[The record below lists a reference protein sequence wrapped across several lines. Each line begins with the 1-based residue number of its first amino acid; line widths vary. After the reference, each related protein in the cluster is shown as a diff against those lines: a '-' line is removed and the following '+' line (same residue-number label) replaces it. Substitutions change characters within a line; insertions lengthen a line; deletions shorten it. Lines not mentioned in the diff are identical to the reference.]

1 LKNSGSKP
9 VLFKLDDVKEWE
21 PGISCTLT
29 ALAAISGKTPRQIH
43 QHLKASATTFGV
55 EIPDSFLVEYNI
67 NHWLKAI
74 QLLGGQWDE
83 LLTQFASVKFRDR
96 PTIATWMFIPKDINL
111 RLVFCDANDKHGHVF
126 ATFDDKIVDEY
137 TKGKIEKFNAATIPK
152 DWPELR
158 VKREFY
164 VY

>member
-1 LKNSGSKP
+1 VP
-9 VLFKLDDVKEWE
+9 FKLDDVKEWE

-29 ALAAISGKTPRQIH
+29 ALAAISGKTPHQIH
-43 QHLKASATTFGV
+43 QHLKASAATFGV
-55 EIPDSFLVEYNI
+55 AIPDSFPIEYNI

-74 QLLGGQWDE
+74 RLLNGQWEE
-83 LLTQFASVKFRDR
+83 LITHYASVDFHDR
-96 PTIATWMFIPKDINL
+96 PTIATWVAIPKEMKL

-126 ATFDDKIVDEY
+126 ATFDDKVVDEY
-137 TKGKIEKFNAATIPK
+137 TKGKSAKFNVADIPS
-152 DWPELR
+152 DWPEFR